1 MDTLTL
7 KTEDNIQI
15 SANHYMGGFDRV
27 IIICPGFMMHK
38 DSRPF
43 LLLSD
48 RLSRSFNII
57 TMDFRG
63 HGSSKGSYTF
73 TSREH
78 YDLRAVVDFAL
89 PRYKSIYILGF
100 SLGAAVAI
108 NETALK
114 KNIARLMVV
123 SAPSDFA
130 RIENR
135 FLRMDVILSTLRKFD
150 LKMALTRFGN
160 ILLSKPR
167 PIEHIDKLSPI
178 PVLFLHG
185 GRDSIVMPGHS
196 RSLYERAGEPKR
208 LVVWKDCLHAEDV
221 FLGDHFN
228 NFVALCTEWFNENDK
243 THDTRH
249 KTQEN
254 RKTNG

>member
-1 MDTLTL
+1 MKNIIFRTQ
-7 KTEDNIQI
+7 DNIKI
-15 SANHYMGGFDRV
+15 SANHYESGFDRV

-38 DSRPF
+38 GSRPF
-43 LLLSD
+43 LLLSE
-48 RLSRSFNII
+48 RLSREFDII

-78 YDLRAVVDFAL
+78 YDLRAVVDFAM
-89 PRYKSIYILGF
+89 PRYKAVYILGF

-108 NETALK
+108 NETARN

-135 FLRMDVILSTLRKFD
+135 FLRTDIILSTISKFD

-160 ILLSKPR
+160 ILLSKPK
-167 PIEHIDKLSPI
+167 PIENVDKISPI

-185 GRDSIVMPGHS
+185 GRDSIVTPGHS

-228 NFVALCTEWFNENDK
+228 NFVDLCTEWFNENDT

-249 KTQEN
+249 KTQEK